1 MFLVKAFDTTRTSMV
16 IRLSSTSLVPRSS
29 PGCRPSVDRVR
40 LRVAPL
46 IMRPTPAAT
55 TPGDFKPGD
64 RDRPHEKRRAHHRC
78 NLGQGIRRSGR
89 QPRYVSLVEAG
100 GFADVA
106 PVLGGREALGEG
118 RKLLGSGGTLHRL
131 AVARGQHARPQRSHL
146 PDGALGGV
154 PIGGHGRRWAGDL
167 PLAAQHAQ
175 KRVGVHGGQGVTPP
189 RARGLRDGI
198 GSRGRECAP
207 ACGSTSS
214 PACPAPLHQL
224 ATRSHA
230 PRRGGRSSVA

>member
-1 MFLVKAFDTTRTSMV
+1 MLLVKAFDTTRTSMV

-106 PVLGGREALGEG
+106 PVLGGA
-118 RKLLGSGGTLHRL
+118 KLSAKVASSSV
-131 AVARGQHARPQRSHL
+131 AVALSIDSPW
-146 PDGALGGV
+146 PGAS
-154 PIGGHGRRWAGDL
+154 
-167 PLAAQHAQ
+167 
-175 KRVGVHGGQGVTPP
+175 T
-189 RARGLRDGI
+189 RGLSEAISLTERSAASQS
-198 GSRGRECAP
+198 GSRA
-207 ACGSTSS
+207 S
-214 PACPAPLHQL
+214 L
-224 ATRSHA
+224 
-230 PRRGGRSSVA
+230 GGRSSACGAACPKTSRRPRWPGRHPAESTRPSGRNRQTWPGVCPGV

>member
-1 MFLVKAFDTTRTSMV
+1 MLLVKAFDTTRTSMV

-106 PVLGGREALGEG
+106 PVLGSREALGEG
-118 RKLLGSGGTLHRL
+118 RKLLGNGGTLHRL

-146 PDGALGGV
+146 PDGVLGGV
-154 PIGGHGRRWAGDL
+154 
-167 PLAAQHAQ
+167 QS
-175 KRVGVHGGQGVTPP
+175 GVTGV
-189 RARGLRDGI
+189 A
-198 GSRGRECAP
+198 GREIFRLRRSMPKNESA
-207 ACGSTSS
+207 STVARAS
-214 PACPAPLHQL
+214 PAKS
-224 ATRSHA
+224 TRPS
-230 PRRGGRSSVA
+230 GRNRQT

>member
-1 MFLVKAFDTTRTSMV
+1 MSRWAVRVRSSALRIFGLSKPNMRDGREPMLLVKAFDTTRTSMV

-55 TPGDFKPGD
+55 TAGDFKPGD
-64 RDRPHEKRRAHHRC
+64 RDRPHEKRRAHHCC

-106 PVLGGREALGEG
+106 PVLGGA
-118 RKLLGSGGTLHRL
+118 KLS
-131 AVARGQHARPQRSHL
+131 AKVAS
-146 PDGALGGV
+146 
-154 PIGGHGRRWAGDL
+154 
-167 PLAAQHAQ
+167 
-175 KRVGVHGGQGVTPP
+175 
-189 RARGLRDGI
+189 
-198 GSRGRECAP
+198 
-207 ACGSTSS
+207 
-214 PACPAPLHQL
+214 
-224 ATRSHA
+224 
-230 PRRGGRSSVA
+230 SSVAVALSIG